1 MKRLARVYLAAVIY
15 RVLGVARNRVL
26 VGKGWKCIRGCGVS

>member
-26 VGKGWKCIRGCGVS
+26 VGKGWKRVGGYGVS